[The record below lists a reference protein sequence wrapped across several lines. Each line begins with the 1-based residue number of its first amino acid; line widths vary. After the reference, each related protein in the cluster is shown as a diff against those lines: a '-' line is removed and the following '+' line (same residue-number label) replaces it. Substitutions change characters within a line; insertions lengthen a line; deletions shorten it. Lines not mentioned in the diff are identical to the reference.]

1 MVKSMGIEDV
11 HEALKKDISNVT
23 KELPVYKKITDIK
36 IRDKEFVKT
45 TTNKIK
51 R

>member
-1 MVKSMGIEDV
+1 MGIEDV

-23 KELPVYKKITDIK
+23 KELPVYKKVTDIK
-36 IRDKEFVKT
+36 IRENEFVKT